1 MNNII
6 IFLLVYLIF
15 WLIYNFILIYLN
27 KKLIKSENEIIN
39 IFQMRTDLVP
49 SLFEITKNYINKHDE
64 IFENILKLRKLQFF
78 SGVESFIE
86 KIQNE
91 ALIHTELNFI
101 FKVSNK
107 HPKIQRNEKF
117 LLVRDLFL
125 DQSNIILK
133 KIEIYKN
140 NSNKINKFIK
150 YKDFTIIWLF
160 INIQIK
166 QNI

>member
-1 MNNII
+1 
-6 IFLLVYLIF
+6 
-15 WLIYNFILIYLN
+15 
-27 KKLIKSENEIIN
+27 
-39 IFQMRTDLVP
+39 MRTDLVP

-150 YKDFTIIWLF
+150 YKDFTII
-160 INIQIK
+160 
-166 QNI
+166 